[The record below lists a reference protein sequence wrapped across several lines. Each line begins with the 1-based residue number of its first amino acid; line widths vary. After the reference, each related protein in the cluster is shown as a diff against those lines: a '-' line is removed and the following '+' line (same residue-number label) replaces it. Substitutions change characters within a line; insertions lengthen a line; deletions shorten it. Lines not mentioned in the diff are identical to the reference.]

1 MQDIRKPYSR
11 SKSSRDLNLSKKV
24 EAFESHDYEED
35 VYEDE
40 PVQIPV
46 KRGFKERRNI
56 EQMEMFPSRTRHAD
70 DGIVYRDPRTRYES
84 RKQSIGTLIFIGVLA
99 FLIGGG
105 SLMTFVFNKATVTI
119 TPKHQ
124 DITDFRKA
132 ITFAAASSDTDE
144 TVLFTVA
151 TSSLSKEKT
160 LSLSETKKVE
170 AKASGKILI
179 YNAYSSDPQRLIK
192 NTRFASSAG
201 KIYRINQSVVVPG
214 KKGTTPG
221 SVEVTVY
228 ADDFGADYNS
238 APTDFTIPG
247 FAGTPQFA
255 GFYARSNGPL
265 TGGASGN
272 ASLASISDINAAKD
286 ELALFLAQ
294 KLKESLAKEVRAG
307 YVGLYSAV
315 DIVYED
321 NEQELLSGQTSVYK
335 VKATGY
341 LMFAKQDELAK
352 VVAQSMREY
361 NGEDVRLDYTD
372 KLSFTKKDTD
382 HVAQAPSLEILVEGA
397 PRVVFLTNEDS
408 LRSLVAGKKRS
419 DFTSLM
425 RGVNSIEG
433 AEISFSPLWLSTFPS
448 EVSKIDVVE
457 SLPKR

>member
-1 MQDIRKPYSR
+1 M
-11 SKSSRDLNLSKKV
+11 
-24 EAFESHDYEED
+24 
-35 VYEDE
+35 
-40 PVQIPV
+40 
-46 KRGFKERRNI
+46 
-56 EQMEMFPSRTRHAD
+56 
-70 DGIVYRDPRTRYES
+70 
-84 RKQSIGTLIFIGVLA
+84 
-99 FLIGGG
+99 
-105 SLMTFVFNKATVTI
+105 
-119 TPKHQ
+119 
-124 DITDFRKA
+124 
-132 ITFAAASSDTDE
+132 
-144 TVLFTVA
+144 
-151 TSSLSKEKT
+151 
-160 LSLSETKKVE
+160 
-170 AKASGKILI
+170 
-179 YNAYSSDPQRLIK
+179 
-192 NTRFASSAG
+192 
-201 KIYRINQSVVVPG
+201 
-214 KKGTTPG
+214 
-221 SVEVTVY
+221 Y

-352 VVAQSMREY
+352 VVAESMREY

-382 HVAQAPSLEILVEGA
+382 RVAQVSSLEVLVEGA

-425 RGVNSIEG
+425 RGVTSIEG